1 MTLYLTV
8 QQVFDIHQKL
18 EIFISCVDLDL
29 LSSAVMMAQWDV
41 LHPTIF
47 DKAAAYLFHI
57 SRNHAFTDGN
67 KRTAAIATLV
77 FLEINGYELT
87 CEDNE
92 YEDIVVYAAEGM
104 ITKAEISL
112 FLSKSTS
119 NKNSS

>member
-87 CEDNE
+87 CEDKE